1 MTPSRSTGYSPFFSY
16 KFGYAAVRPRCT
28 IIGKCQRQKCQLQ
41 SKIKAR
47 PSSDDRQKRH
57 LGGSPARSPDS
68 THQPHG
74 PPSFSSPATVAA
86 RSITYTHSS
95 EHAVWVTEKMGS
107 HNPARKLI
115 SRSSSRQFPA
125 HRGELSL
132 FRCFLNLSGVKSR
145 YRSVEPNPT

>member
-1 MTPSRSTGYSPFFSY
+1 MAPWR
-16 KFGYAAVRPRCT
+16 A
-28 IIGKCQRQKCQLQ
+28 
-41 SKIKAR
+41 
-47 PSSDDRQKRH
+47 
-57 LGGSPARSPDS
+57 PARSPDA

-74 PPSFSSPATVAA
+74 PPSLSIPATVAA

-95 EHAVWVTEKMGS
+95 EHAVRFAAKMGS

-132 FRCFLNLSGVKSR
+132 SRCFLNLSGVKSR
-145 YRSVEPNPT
+145 YLSVEPNPT